1 MALKRFYSRLFVIG
15 AVFLFNPIV
24 GLVDLLPDFIGAF
37 LIAASMTEIAMLDER
52 IENARRLIYY
62 VAGISAAR
70 TVLMFFMFNMD
81 ESWVLSIVSLLGAA
95 ELFALI
101 YFAVSFFGGVS
112 YIAQRSD
119 SDNVL
124 GGVDRIKN
132 LWILFFIVRTAAA
145 ILPELTALPQLIA
158 RVNPEDLT
166 WATER
171 QIVMYRYY
179 ARLLLGTAALFLG
192 IWWLKN
198 TVSFMKG
205 VRADERFKASL
216 EKRFASFSE
225 ANPLHALFL
234 DIRFA
239 LIMLTAGS
247 ALQMNFTADGKAVLP
262 AWLGTACIFFAL
274 IRLCKEKNN
283 YLFLIIIAFQAVAV
297 HFFKD
302 PLAAVVLCAVSP
314 LAVYMG
320 EKAVSA
326 HVKQAIDWD
335 IDVYF
340 YITRFFYIAFFVLTA
355 IYAFVDNYWLH
366 LSRILCFGAWIAALV
381 WTCSSVLGEIK
392 LRRRL

>member
-1 MALKRFYSRLFVIG
+1 MALKRFYNRLFVIG
-15 AVFLFNPIV
+15 AAFLFNPIV

-52 IENARRLIYY
+52 TENARRLIYY

-70 TVLMFFMFNMD
+70 TVLMFFMFDMD
-81 ESWVLSIVSLLGAA
+81 ESWILSLVSIFGVA

-124 GGVDRIKN
+124 GGIDRIRN
-132 LWILFFIVRTAAA
+132 LWILFFIARTAAA

-192 IWWLKN
+192 IWWLKS
-198 TVSFMKG
+198 TASFMKG
-205 VRADERFKASL
+205 VRRDEPFKESL
-216 EKRFASFSE
+216 EKRFGEFSA
-225 ANPLHALFL
+225 ANPLHGLFL
-234 DIRFA
+234 DVRFA
-239 LIMLTAGS
+239 MIMLVAGS
-247 ALQMNFTADGKAVLP
+247 ALQMNLTADGTAILP
-262 AWLGTACIFFAL
+262 PWLGTACIFFAL
-274 IRLCKEKNN
+274 LRLGKEKNN
-283 YLFLIIIAFQAVAV
+283 YLLLIIIAFQAVAV
-297 HFFKD
+297 HF
-302 PLAAVVLCAVSP
+302 LTGALGAVVLCAVSP

-320 EKAVSA
+320 EKSVTA

-340 YITRFFYIAFFVLTA
+340 YITRLFYTAFFVLTA

-366 LSRILCFGAWIAALV
+366 LSRILCFGAWMAALV
-381 WTCSSVLGEIK
+381 WTCSSVIGEIK